1 MEDMEIF
8 LKATK
13 YGLISKGR
21 TIEDYKLLV
30 AGYEKC
36 LQDMEGL
43 TDSAE
48 EWMHDSAELSS
59 LKSSI
64 YASGLKDYFP
74 VRDMSFHAK
83 VLFAISNLVEKV
95 NQK

>member
-1 MEDMEIF
+1 MEDMELF

-13 YGLISKGR
+13 YGLATKGR
-21 TIEDYKLLV
+21 TLEDYKLLV

-36 LQDMEGL
+36 IQDMGGM

-59 LKSSI
+59 LKSSV

-74 VRDMSFHAK
+74 AKDMSFHDK
-83 VLFAISNLVEKV
+83 VLFAIAELVDKV
-95 NQK
+95 NQ